1 MSSERKPAQRGSQKE
16 RVYAR
21 ADEIFTMLSRSA
33 MLSTI
38 QTELGM
44 EDMPYPTFARLVKK
58 LKNEAPERLKSPFS
72 EPGFVSSID
81 RATLPS
87 GTKETAMTSGN
98 DRAKPLQS
106 KGESKVAPES
116 DEPKKVRPKLRKKVP
131 PVRTEPV
138 PDDKGF
144 DPSKWKDLEI

>member
-1 MSSERKPAQRGSQKE
+1 
-16 RVYAR
+16 
-21 ADEIFTMLSRSA
+21 
-33 MLSTI
+33 
-38 QTELGM
+38 
-44 EDMPYPTFARLVKK
+44 
-58 LKNEAPERLKSPFS
+58 
-72 EPGFVSSID
+72 
-81 RATLPS
+81 
-87 GTKETAMTSGN
+87 MTSGN